1 MDLVNEILTLVNR
14 GGVVVLLIAAVVA
27 LWKGWIVRAS
37 EYHEVVEQNK
47 RLIADNEMLRQTLAT
62 VTQGL
67 AHPVRQ
73 TLEAIPTTEAVS

>member
-1 MDLVNEILTLVNR
+1 MDELNAILTLVNR
-14 GGVVVLLIAAVVA
+14 GGVVVLLIVAVVA
-27 LWKGWIVRAS
+27 MWKGWVVRAS
-37 EYHEVVEQNK
+37 EYHELAEQNK

-73 TLEAIPTTEAVS
+73 TLEAIPTPEVAS